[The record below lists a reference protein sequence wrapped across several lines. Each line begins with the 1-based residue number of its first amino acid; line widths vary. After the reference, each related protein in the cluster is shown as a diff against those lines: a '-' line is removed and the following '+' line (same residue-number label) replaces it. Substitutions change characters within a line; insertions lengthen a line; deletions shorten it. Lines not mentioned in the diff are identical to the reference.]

1 MTELMSEPIL
11 LQRQGAVATL
21 TLNRPDALNVLDE
34 SMVAGL
40 LEHATAIANDGSVRA
55 VVLRGAGSHF
65 MAGGDIRMFAELRAL
80 PPAERSAR
88 FEAFIVPVHAALELL
103 VRLPQP
109 VVARVHGA
117 CAGFGMSLMAA
128 CDLAIASDDAYF
140 TTAYRH
146 IGLTPDG
153 SGTWSL
159 PRVVGP
165 RKAMELVLLSPRL
178 DAQEALRIGLVNR
191 VVPAAELDAAVDS
204 VANAIASGPALALR
218 NAKRLVRES
227 LDRTLPEQ
235 LHAEAVSIA
244 QCAGTNDFV
253 EGITAFLE
261 KRSPR
266 FSQD

>member
-1 MTELMSEPIL
+1 MSDPVLFHRNE
-11 LQRQGAVATL
+11 AVATL

-34 SMVAGL
+34 AMTTAL
-40 LEHATAIANDGSVRA
+40 LARVTAIGNDASVRV
-55 VVLRGAGSHF
+55 VVLRGAGPHF
-65 MAGGDIRMFAELRAL
+65 MAGGDIRMFAALRDL
-80 PPAERSAR
+80 PPAERTAR
-88 FEAFIVPVHAALELL
+88 FETFIGPVHAFLELL

-109 VVARVHGA
+109 VIARVHGA
-117 CAGFGMSLMAA
+117 CAGFGLSLMAA

-178 DAQEALRIGLVNR
+178 DAREALRIGLVNR
-191 VVPAAELDAAVDS
+191 VVPAAELDSAVEG
-204 VANAIASGPALALR
+204 VAKSLATGPAQALR
-218 NAKRLVRES
+218 NAKRLLRES
-227 LDRTLPEQ
+227 LGRTLPEQ
-235 LHAEAVSIA
+235 LNAEALSIA
-244 QCAGTNDFV
+244 QCAGTSDFV

-261 KRSPR
+261 KRPPR
-266 FSQD
+266 FEP

>member
-1 MTELMSEPIL
+1 MNDSIL
-11 LQRQGAVATL
+11 LEREGPVATL
-21 TLNRPDALNVLDE
+21 TLNRPDVLNVLDE
-34 SMVAGL
+34 AMVEALLTHAGAL
-40 LEHATAIANDGSVRA
+40 AADATVRV
-55 VVLRGAGSHF
+55 VVLRGAGPHF
-65 MAGGDIRMFAELRAL
+65 MAGGDIRMFAKLRDL
-80 PPAERSAR
+80 PPAERTAR
-88 FEAFIVPVHAALELL
+88 FEGFIVPLHAALELL

-140 TTAYRH
+140 TTAYRQ

-178 DAQEALRIGLVNR
+178 DAREALRIGLVNR
-191 VVPAAELDAAVDS
+191 VVPVAELDAAVAA
-204 VANAIASGPALALR
+204 VASSIVAGPPLALR

-227 LDRTLPEQ
+227 LDHTLPEQ
-235 LHAEAVSIA
+235 LNAEATSIA
-244 QCAGTNDFV
+244 QCAATGDFV
-253 EGITAFLE
+253 EGVTAFLE
-261 KRSPR
+261 KRPPHFGES
-266 FSQD
+266 